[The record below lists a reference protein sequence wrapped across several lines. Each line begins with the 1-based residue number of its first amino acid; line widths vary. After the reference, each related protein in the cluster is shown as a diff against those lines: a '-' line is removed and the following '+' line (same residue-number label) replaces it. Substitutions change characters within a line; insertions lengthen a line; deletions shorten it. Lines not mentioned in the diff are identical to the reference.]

1 MQWLCAN
8 GIWVGWVFAIGGG
21 GGGGEV
27 DCIYCTQWE

>member
-21 GGGGEV
+21 GGGEV
-27 DCIYCTQWE
+27 DCIYCTQWA